1 MRGCEE
7 SPARIHECPQFLG
20 KQAPSLQMHKHVL
33 KKKKLTLCSYLLDFS
48 LPIWNGYW
56 SIDGTKRR
64 GMMLSET
71 LVQIIAQDL
80 KSTSV
85 RRMGFSFPAST
96 ACANIAQFN
105 MSSLFVLGMICTR
118 VSQSQV
124 CSDCFK
130 FLSTTAT
137 FRCAKNR
144 PSFHI
149 VINFYFILGLDFQT
163 LFSIFFF
170 FSTLHS
176 LDEKKVVC
184 HLGVQVSREGL
195 TTAVQC
201 F

>member
-1 MRGCEE
+1 
-7 SPARIHECPQFLG
+7 
-20 KQAPSLQMHKHVL
+20 
-33 KKKKLTLCSYLLDFS
+33 
-48 LPIWNGYW
+48 
-56 SIDGTKRR
+56 
-64 GMMLSET
+64 MLSET

-170 FSTLHS
+170 FFFSILHS

>member
-1 MRGCEE
+1 
-7 SPARIHECPQFLG
+7 
-20 KQAPSLQMHKHVL
+20 
-33 KKKKLTLCSYLLDFS
+33 
-48 LPIWNGYW
+48 
-56 SIDGTKRR
+56 
-64 GMMLSET
+64 MMLSET

-170 FSTLHS
+170 FFFQYCTLWMKRKLS
-176 LDEKKVVC
+176 VILVYKC
-184 HLGVQVSREGL
+184 RERG
-195 TTAVQC
+195 
-201 F
+201 